1 MKTTNQLPA
10 TSLAVSIP
18 FMVLATMF
26 CVCLIS
32 ANLIEIKTV
41 AIGAVTITAGMAVFP
56 LSYIINDCIVEV
68 YGFRK
73 ARLVIWLGFM
83 MNLLFVLVLQLAIAL
98 PGAESWTRQDALE
111 AVCGSAPRILLA
123 SFVAFVCGSMINAWV
138 MSRMKVAT
146 GGRGFSVRAIVSTFL
161 GEGADSVIF
170 FPLAFSG
177 VLAWSE
183 ISGLIIA
190 QTLLKT
196 AYETAILPVTVTVVR
211 RLKRIEQLDTYDRGI
226 SYRWW

>member
-170 FPLAFSG
+170 FPLAFGG

-211 RLKRIEQLDTYDRGI
+211 RLKHIEQLDTYDRGI